1 MEIATNGYIDIAM
14 ISVDKDTTEM
24 SFPGSIRRRFCH
36 DLVSI
41 PVLSITVPLDMTSE
55 YKDLPTVQN
64 IEERMSFPGGINK
77 PKLITITDSHGN
89 RRKQLVKGGQDD
101 LRQDAVMQQF
111 FRICNA
117 FLRDAKSTAARNL
130 SIRTYNAIP
139 FSPSSGLLEW
149 IDDTRS
155 LLNFVVDGNN
165 NFLRGLGLIQQ
176 TLAKA
181 QEFRKTSDKLHIF
194 KHNILL
200 DKSTAEVIHIDLGIA
215 FEQGKLLPT
224 PEQVPF
230 RLTRNMVDGMG
241 TSGVEGVMRRCC
253 EETLRVLKK
262 QKDPLLTVLS
272 VFIHDPLY
280 KWALTYDRASK
291 KQEDDDDQTL
301 ASTMLSDL
309 EGNVDAN
316 RTLLVIQHKL
326 EGIVG
331 GDTTARGVEGQVQYL
346 LQEATDDA
354 NLCRMWRG
362 WMAFI

>member
-1 MEIATNGYIDIAM
+1 
-14 ISVDKDTTEM
+14 
-24 SFPGSIRRRFCH
+24 
-36 DLVSI
+36 
-41 PVLSITVPLDMTSE
+41 MTSE

-194 KHNILL
+194 KQCVKKCGKPRMGNVFLRRFPDPGSWYAARLAYSRSVAVNSMAGHIIGLGDRHTSNILL

-331 GDTTARGVEGQVQYL
+331 GTVLLLIRGACIYP
-346 LQEATDDA
+346 
-354 NLCRMWRG
+354 NLVC
-362 WMAFI
+362 